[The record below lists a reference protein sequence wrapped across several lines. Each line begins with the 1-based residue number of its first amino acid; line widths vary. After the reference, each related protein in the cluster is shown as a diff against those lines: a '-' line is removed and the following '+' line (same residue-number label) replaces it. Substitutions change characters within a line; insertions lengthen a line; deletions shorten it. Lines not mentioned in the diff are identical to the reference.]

1 MNLLADTHILL
12 WFAID
17 DPKLS
22 DVHKRAIQDPANL
35 VFFSSVS
42 AAEIAIKYGK
52 RKIDLPQHPS
62 LYVPRLRKQH
72 QFLELPL
79 EEASS
84 LMLSDL
90 PLLHK
95 DPFDRLLICQ
105 ALSHGLTLITD
116 DDQILKYD
124 VPTL

>member
-1 MNLLADTHILL
+1 MKNNMIS
-12 WFAID
+12 
-17 DPKLS
+17 K
-22 DVHKRAIQDPANL
+22 
-35 VFFSSVS
+35 
-42 AAEIAIKYGK
+42 IKTPLTGHQC
-52 RKIDLPQHPS
+52 PQ
-62 LYVPRLRKQH
+62 LRKQH
-72 QFLELPL
+72 QFLEMPL

-90 PLLHK
+90 PLFHK

-116 DDQILKYD
+116 DILILKYD

>member
-17 DPKLS
+17 DPQLS
-22 DVHKRAIQDPANL
+22 AVHKQAIRDPANL

-52 RKIDLPQHPS
+52 GKIDLPQHPS
-62 LYVPRLRKQH
+62 LYVPHLRKQH

-84 LMLSDL
+84 LIRSDL

-105 ALSHGLTLITD
+105 ALSHGHTHITD
-116 DDQILKYD
+116 DDLILKYD

>member
-1 MNLLADTHILL
+1 MNFLADTHILL

-22 DVHKRAIQDPANL
+22 AVHKQAIQDPGNL

-42 AAEIAIKYGK
+42 AAEIAIKFNKGNLV
-52 RKIDLPQHPS
+52 LPQHPS
-62 LYVPRLRKQH
+62 LYIPRLRKQH

-84 LMLSDL
+84 LMLSEL
-90 PLLHK
+90 PLFHK
-95 DPFDRLLICQ
+95 DHFDRLLICQ

-116 DDQILKYD
+116 DDLILKYD

>member
-22 DVHKRAIQDPANL
+22 AVHKQAIQDPTNL

-52 RKIDLPQHPS
+52 GKIDLPRHPS
-62 LYVPRLRKQH
+62 LYVPQLRKQH

-84 LMLSDL
+84 LMLADL

-116 DDQILKYD
+116 DDLILKYN